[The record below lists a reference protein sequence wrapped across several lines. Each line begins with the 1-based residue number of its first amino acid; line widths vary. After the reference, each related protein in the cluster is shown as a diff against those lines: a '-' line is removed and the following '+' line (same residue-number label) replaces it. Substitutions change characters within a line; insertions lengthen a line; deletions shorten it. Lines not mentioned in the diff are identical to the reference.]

1 MADVHRATRGF
12 LYQVSE
18 YPSVKLSLT
27 ISIATEPKLKPST
40 TPEVIVA
47 QGFPRLPR
55 IPQVVP
61 WIRRQ
66 HSGPIFAS
74 MGLRGSHDAKYDLK
88 G

>member
-40 TPEVIVA
+40 TPEVIVV
-47 QGFPRLPR
+47 QGFPAF
-55 IPQVVP
+55 
-61 WIRRQ
+61 
-66 HSGPIFAS
+66 HKSF
-74 MGLRGSHDAKYDLK
+74 RGSEGNIPVRYLLLWGCGEATMQNMT
-88 G
+88 